1 MNKRQ
6 ILASLNK
13 VANTLDLDGLHN
25 EADSI
30 TKVMSRIANNFDE
43 EYDKYVERTQK
54 DYEKPFDNDD
64 QFLPDEDFDDEEMD
78 YDYEEEDDEPSYDED
93 DWDSYPL
100 D

>member
-6 ILASLNK
+6 IIASLNK

-54 DYEKPFDNDD
+54 DYEKQFDDED
-64 QFLPDEDFDDEEMD
+64 RMLPDEDLDDEDM
-78 YDYEEEDDEPSYDED
+78 DYEEEDDEPSYDED